1 MRDAAIARGG
11 KCAIDEILNE
21 FNAAATTCNV
31 AVRIRAIW
39 RIFLPSVV
47 TGIALVA

>member
-1 MRDAAIARGG
+1 MRDAAIGRGG
-11 KCAIDEILNE
+11 KGAIDEILNE
-21 FNAAATTCNV
+21 FNATATTCNAV
-31 AVRIRAIW
+31 VRIGAMW